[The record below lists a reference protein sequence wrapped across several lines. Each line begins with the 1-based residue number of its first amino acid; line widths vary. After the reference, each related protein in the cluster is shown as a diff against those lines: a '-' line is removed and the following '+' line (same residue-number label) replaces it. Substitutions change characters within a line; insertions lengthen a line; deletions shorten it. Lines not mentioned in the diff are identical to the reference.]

1 MAKADMFTESHNG
14 FDDIGIL
21 ILPAFISVS
30 LKEVYFSWPR
40 GVTRLPRW
48 AQRKARACALCQVGC
63 IDLEDRFDDVERRN
77 KMLCHM
83 FPGRNEMGLRQT
95 RSGVYR
101 RRNIKET
108 INPDIEEAAMG
119 ARERAGPS
127 ASAPLL
133 ASLQIIMTHVCCP
146 RQGSTGPGL
155 MRASFSR
162 FHAPDFL
169 TTKSQLIL
177 PSLTLLSSHPEH
189 CHPLPTN
196 NRIIYPF

>member
-1 MAKADMFTESHNG
+1 VFTESRNG
-14 FDDIGIL
+14 IDDIGFL
-21 ILPAFISVS
+21 IVPAFISVS

-48 AQRKARACALCQVGC
+48 AQRRARACALCQVGC
-63 IDLEDRFDDVERRN
+63 TNLEDPSDDVGCRN
-77 KMLCHM
+77 KM
-83 FPGRNEMGLRQT
+83 PGRIIRRRNEMGLRQT

-119 ARERAGPS
+119 ARERAGPL

-169 TTKSQLIL
+169 TTKSQSIL
-177 PSLTLLSSHPEH
+177 PSLTLLSSHPEN

-196 NRIIYPF
+196 NCTIYPL